1 MQPASDTIFGVA
13 FSRLETIAI
22 LAGCG
27 TLFIILVLVIMILS
41 VCLCCKNRQ
50 LGRFVIV
57 PL

>member
-13 FSRLETIAI
+13 FSRLETITT

-27 TLFIILVLVIMILS
+27 TLFIILVLVIVVLS
-41 VCLCCKNRQ
+41 VFLCCKSRQ

-57 PL
+57 EL